1 MAADSGLFETVVKL
15 VNLGFAGVG
24 VVVLLLLFIIL
35 IRDQPANAA
44 TQKLRNRFLTW
55 GMSFAFF
62 CGVLAVVG
70 PWLAPRAVV
79 SEPPSMLLN
88 FSPSFTTEGLPA
100 PKITLPDGETVDPG
114 KKFIARGGQVLVS
127 VDDALKDVATLKETA
142 VTLAETASAAQ
153 KQADQAVAAL
163 TKAQGPT
170 APPVAAAQTEAKN
183 ASAQTQV
190 ATVQITEAI
199 KAGNFTVLEDKRQA
213 LNTRTIASVRARDRV
228 IRQAAI
234 RPVTGQPGR

>member
-1 MAADSGLFETVVKL
+1 MAANGGGLFETIVKL

-44 TQKLRNRFLTW
+44 TQRLRGRFLTW

-62 CGVLAVVG
+62 CGILAVVG

-79 SEPPSMLLN
+79 SKPPSMLLN

-100 PKITLPDGETVDPG
+100 PRIILPDGQSVDPG
-114 KKFIARGGQVLVS
+114 KSFVARDGQVLVS
-127 VDDALKDVATLKETA
+127 VDEALKNVATLKQTA
-142 VTLAETASAAQ
+142 VTLAESASAAQ

-163 TKAQGPT
+163 TKAQGETP
-170 APPVAAAQTEAKN
+170 PPVVAAQDEAKD
-183 ASAQTQV
+183 ASNETQV
-190 ATVQITEAI
+190 ATAAITDAI
-199 KAGNFTVLEDKRQA
+199 KTGNFGVLEASRKT
-213 LNTRTIASVRARDRV
+213 LNTKTIASMRARERV
-228 IRQAAI
+228 IRQVG
-234 RPVTGQPGR
+234 P